1 MKRTELLHR
10 VLSHCYCRL
19 QPSGIHGIGVFAV
32 RDIPRHKNPFQTMPR
47 YAQPGLVRITD
58 SELQKLP
65 AKLSAMI
72 QTLFIKDDGVLHI
85 PTSGTNVVH
94 IAAYL
99 NHSTMP
105 NVRTSDGFDFITARK
120 ILAGEELTV
129 DYRTYGADQ
138 LLLK

>member
-1 MKRTELLHR
+1 MKRTELLRR
-10 VLSHCYCRL
+10 VLGHCYCRL
-19 QPSGIHGIGVFAV
+19 QPSGIHGIGVFAI
-32 RDIPRHKNPFQTMPR
+32 RDIPQRRNPFLTMQR
-47 YAQPGLVRITD
+47 YAQPGLARITD

-65 AKLSAMI
+65 PKLSAMI
-72 QTLFIKDDGVLHI
+72 RALFIPDDGVLQI

-105 NVRTSDGFDFITARK
+105 NLRTGDGFDFIAVRK

-129 DYRTYGADQ
+129 DYRTYGADH
-138 LLLK
+138 LLPK

>member
-1 MKRTELLHR
+1 MTRTELLQR
-10 VLSHCYCRL
+10 VLSQCYCRL

-32 RDIPRHKNPFQTMPR
+32 RDIPRRKNPFLTMSR

-65 AKLSAMI
+65 PGL
-72 QTLFIKDDGVLHI
+72 LHI

-99 NHSTMP
+99 NHSTTP
-105 NVRTSDGFDFITARK
+105 NLRTSEGFDFIAGRK
-120 ILAGEELTV
+120 IFSGEELTV

-138 LLLK
+138 LLLA

>member
-1 MKRTELLHR
+1 MTRTELLQR
-10 VLSHCYCRL
+10 VLSQCYCRL

-32 RDIPRHKNPFQTMPR
+32 RDIPRRKNPFLTMPR
-47 YAQPGLVRITD
+47 YAQSGLVRITD

-65 AKLSAMI
+65 PGLAATLQA
-72 QTLFIKDDGVLHI
+72 LFIPTDGVLHI

-99 NHSTMP
+99 NHSTTP
-105 NVRTSDGFDFITARK
+105 NLRTSEGFDFNAGRK
-120 ILAGEELTV
+120 IFAGEELTV

-138 LLLK
+138 LLPE

>member
-1 MKRTELLHR
+1 MTRTELLRR

-19 QPSGIHGIGVFAV
+19 QPSAIHGVGVFAV
-32 RDIPRHKNPFQTMPR
+32 RDIPRRTNPFLTMPR

-58 SELQKLP
+58 SELRKLP
-65 AKLSAMI
+65 PDLSATI
-72 QTLFIKDDGVLHI
+72 QTQFVPTDGVLYI

-99 NHSTMP
+99 NHSTLP
-105 NVRTSDGFDFITARK
+105 NLRTSDGFDFIAGRK

-138 LLLK
+138 LLPE